1 MPSTPLNT
9 AAREEMPMP
18 LRTPVVIVA
27 PGDDP
32 PQIQGSP
39 QLERLKAYGD
49 VIVHTDRPQSLEQR
63 IARVK
68 DAVCL
73 MNTRSAVKWPAE
85 ALRALPRL
93 RLATACGIGVDA
105 FDLAVA
111 RELGI
116 TVCNIP
122 GKTAPIVAE
131 HAFGLM
137 LALAK
142 RAHFQ
147 TAELKAGRWIGGD
160 NVYLSGKV
168 LGIVGTGNIGARMA
182 RLAHA
187 IGMKVLAWTFAPSDV
202 RAVELGLRFVPR
214 DDLLKQSDVIS
225 LHVRRTDRSRRLIG
239 ARELALMKPG
249 AMLVNTARGAIVDTP
264 ALVEAL
270 HSRTLGGAALDVF
283 DTEPLPA
290 NHPLLACEQVILTA
304 HNADQTPEGMDLLNA
319 GVVDNII
326 AFLEG
331 RPQNVVN

>member
-1 MPSTPLNT
+1 MP
-9 AAREEMPMP
+9 A
-18 LRTPVVIVA
+18 RTPVVIVA

-39 QLERLKAYGD
+39 QLERLEPYGQ
-49 VIVHTDRPQSLEQR
+49 VIVHIDRPRTLEER
-63 IARVK
+63 IVRAQ

-93 RLATACGIGVDA
+93 RMATVCGIGTDA

-116 TVCNIP
+116 SICNIP

-142 RAHFQ
+142 RAYFQ
-147 TAELKAGRWIGGD
+147 TAELKAGRWTGGD
-160 NVYLSGKV
+160 NVYLHGKV
-168 LGIVGTGNIGARMA
+168 LGIVGTGHIGGSMA
-182 RLAHA
+182 RLAQA
-187 IGMKVLAWTFAPSDV
+187 IGMELLAWTFAPSPARAAELGV
-202 RAVELGLRFVPR
+202 RFVELDELLR
-214 DDLLKQSDVIS
+214 LADVVS
-225 LHVRRTDRSRRLIG
+225 LHVKLTDRSRGLIG

-249 AMLVNTARGAIVDTP
+249 ALLVNTARGAVVDTA
-264 ALVEAL
+264 ALVAAL
-270 HSRTLGGAALDVF
+270 HSRRLGGAALDVF

-290 NHPLLACEQVILTA
+290 GHPLLACEQVVLTA
-304 HNADQTPEGMDLLNA
+304 HNADQTPEGMELLNA
-319 GVVDNII
+319 GVVDNVI
-326 AFLEG
+326 AFLDG
-331 RPQNVVN
+331 RAQNVVN

>member
-1 MPSTPLNT
+1 M
-9 AAREEMPMP
+9 AARP
-18 LRTPVVIVA
+18 PVIVVA

-39 QLERLKAYGD
+39 QLERLKAYGE
-49 VIVHTDRPQSLEQR
+49 VRVYTDRPRTLEER
-63 IARVK
+63 IARAK

-93 RLATACGIGVDA
+93 RMATVCGIGTDA

-116 TVCNIP
+116 AVCNIP

-137 LALAK
+137 LAIAK

-147 TAELKAGRWIGGD
+147 TAQLKAGRWPGGD
-160 NVYLSGKV
+160 NVYLRGKV
-168 LGIVGTGNIGARMA
+168 LGIVGTGHIGAEMA
-182 RLAHA
+182 RLARA
-187 IGMKVLAWTFAPSDV
+187 LGMQVIAWTFNPSPERAAEIGV
-202 RAVELGLRFVPR
+202 RFVELDELLRTA
-214 DDLLKQSDVIS
+214 DVVS
-225 LHVRRTDRSRRLIG
+225 LHLKLTDRTRGLVG
-239 ARELALMKPG
+239 ARELGLMKPG
-249 AMLVNTARGAIVDTP
+249 ALLVNTARGAVVETT
-264 ALVEAL
+264 ALVAAL
-270 HSRTLGGAALDVF
+270 HAGRLAGAALDVF

-290 NHPLLACEQVILTA
+290 EHPLLACEQVVLTA
-304 HNADQTPEGMDLLNA
+304 HNADQTPEGMELLNA
-319 GVVDNII
+319 GVVDNVI

>member
-1 MPSTPLNT
+1 MHPS
-9 AAREEMPMP
+9 
-18 LRTPVVIVA
+18 VVIVA

-39 QLERLKAYGD
+39 QLERLRRYGE
-49 VIVHTDRPQSLEQR
+49 VIVHTDRPRTLEEQ
-63 IARVK
+63 IARAQ

-73 MNTRSAVKWPAE
+73 MNTRSAVKWPAD

-93 RLATACGIGVDA
+93 RMATVCGIGTDA

-137 LALAK
+137 LAIAK
-142 RAHFQ
+142 RAYFQ
-147 TAELKAGRWIGGD
+147 TAELKRGRWTGGD
-160 NVYLSGKV
+160 NVYLHGKV
-168 LGIVGTGNIGARMA
+168 LGIVGTGLIGAGMA
-182 RLAHA
+182 RLAQA
-187 IGMKVLAWTFAPSDV
+187 IGMQVLAWTFNPTPA
-202 RAVELGLRFVPR
+202 RAAELGVRFVSL
-214 DDLLKQSDVIS
+214 DELLRLADVVS
-225 LHVRRTDRSRRLIG
+225 LHVKLTDRSRGLIR

-249 AMLVNTARGAIVDTP
+249 ALLVNTARGPVVDTG

-270 HSRTLGGAALDVF
+270 RAGRLGGAALDVF
-283 DTEPLPA
+283 DTEPLPPD
-290 NHPLLACEQVILTA
+290 HPILTCEQVVLTA
-304 HNADQTPEGMDLLNA
+304 HNADQTPEGMELLNA
-319 GVVDNII
+319 GVVDNVI

>member
-1 MPSTPLNT
+1 MTFTPLDA
-9 AAREEMPMP
+9 AAREEIPMP
-18 LRTPVVIVA
+18 VRTPVVIVA

-39 QLERLKAYGD
+39 QLERLKAYGE
-49 VIVHTDRPQSLEQR
+49 VVVHTDRPQSLEQK

-85 ALRALPRL
+85 ALCALPHL
-93 RLATACGIGVDA
+93 RMATACGIGTDA
-105 FDLAVA
+105 FDLEVA

-116 TVCNIP
+116 TICNIP
-122 GKTAPIVAE
+122 GRTAPIVAE

-142 RAHFQ
+142 RAYFQ

-160 NVYLSGKV
+160 NVYLHGKV
-168 LGIVGTGNIGARMA
+168 LGIVGTGNIGTRMA
-182 RLAHA
+182 QLARA
-187 IGMKVLAWTFAPSDV
+187 IGMEILAWTFDPSPS
-202 RAVELGLRFVPR
+202 RAAELGVRFVPL
-214 DDLLKQSDVIS
+214 DDLLKQSDVVS
-225 LHVRRTDRSRRLIG
+225 LHVKLTDHSRGLIG

-249 AMLVNTARGAIVDTP
+249 AMLVNTARGAVVDTS
-264 ALVEAL
+264 ALVDAL
-270 HSRTLGGAALDVF
+270 HSRRLGGAALDVF
-283 DTEPLPA
+283 DTEPLQA

-319 GVVDNII
+319 GVVDNVI

-331 RPQNVVN
+331 RPQNVVS